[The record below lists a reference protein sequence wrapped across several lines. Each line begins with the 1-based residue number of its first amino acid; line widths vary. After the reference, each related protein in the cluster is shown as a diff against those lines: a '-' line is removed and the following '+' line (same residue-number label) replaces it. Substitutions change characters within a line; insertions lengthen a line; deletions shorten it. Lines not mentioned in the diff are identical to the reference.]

1 MMAKEIGNW
10 KQAKNPDAP
19 KPAPRPTAPVAE
31 APAADR
37 FLGAVFDTREAV
49 ATGERVTLTPEQAK
63 ARRRRSQW
71 MALALF
77 SFVILV
83 FVLTMTKMGAQILVR
98 DL

>member
-1 MMAKEIGNW
+1 MSEPMSET
-10 KQAKNPDAP
+10 
-19 KPAPRPTAPVAE
+19 KPAESPAP
-31 APAADR
+31 DR
-37 FLGAVFDTREAV
+37 FLGAVFDSREAI
-49 ATGERVTLTPEQAK
+49 ATGEHVTLTPEQAK